1 MKIEQDIKLDFSDIL
16 IRPKRSK
23 LNSRSEVNLVKKM
36 IFPNSKQVW
45 NGVPIMVA
53 NMDTTGTIEMFHSL
67 AKNRMLTCL
76 HKFVTAEQI
85 IEAFERYKD
94 LEMNELHPINYFILS
109 TGITESNWDNLN
121 NIISE
126 LEENDINLRFI
137 CIDVANGYM
146 EKLHDFC
153 RKVRQKYPDKI
164 IIAGNVV
171 TREIVEELIMNCGVD
186 IVKVGIGSG
195 CFKGDTRILMANGI
209 YKNISDIKKGDYVI
223 NKFGNPTMVLNKFNK
238 GFAKVMKIKTNNWH
252 NETVVTDNHRFWIG
266 DLSSS
271 SIKSIK
277 SSGKAKL
284 LDKKTKSKPKK
295 QKYKWKQLNEM
306 DEKQLLLLPNEYN
319 WILNNNFK
327 IDLSNYVIKGKINEN
342 TIITNGK
349 NEFNRFLKSD
359 YDLGYIFG
367 TFLGD
372 GHAKILKHK
381 NSEQGS
387 VHWYFGKYEIDIA
400 NKLKDALKNQLNYDV
415 KITNKKNILVINCYN
430 KILAKMLYEFGK
442 KTNKYLP
449 EKYYCNNIEYIQG
462 IYDGLNDSDGHIEI
476 TRNNNKICSFT
487 NTSTQLLE
495 LYYWCCMNLKI
506 SYSSSKKKKSCGTLK
521 NINPDNLQDSYRIKT
536 HTFNRF
542 TKNYVYSEITNKQD
556 VYEEVEV
563 YDIEVNCPSH
573 SFIANNSIV
582 HNSVCTT
589 RLQTGVG
596 MPQFSAVIECADAAH
611 GLNGYIISDGGVK
624 HPGDFSKAFGGG
636 ADFVMAG
643 SMFAGYDESGGE
655 IITSDGKA
663 WKIFYGMSSSTCM
676 NKYHGG
682 VAKYRSSE
690 GKTVKVPYK
699 GPVQEQLNNIMGG
712 IRSTCTY
719 VGAKRLKDLPKC
731 CTFMRVNNQVNTK
744 YSGEK
749 FSV

>member
-1 MKIEQDIKLDFSDIL
+1 MKIEHDIKLDFSDVL

-23 LNSRSEVNLVKKM
+23 LNSRSEVNLVKM

-53 NMDTTGTIEMFHSL
+53 NMDTTGTIEMFHAL

-76 HKFVTAEQI
+76 HKFVTAKQI
-85 IEAFERYKD
+85 IEAFDRYKD

-109 TGITESNWDNLN
+109 TGITESNWVNLN
-121 NIISE
+121 NIINE

-153 RKVRQKYPDKI
+153 RKVRKKYPDKI

-238 GFAKVMKIKTNNWH
+238 GFAKVMKINTNNWH
-252 NETVVTDNHRFWIG
+252 NETVVTDNHRFFVK
-266 DLSSS
+266 DLSS
-271 SIKSIK
+271 
-277 SSGKAKL
+277 GNEE
-284 LDKKTKSKPKK
+284 
-295 QKYKWKQLNEM
+295 YKWKQLNQMNEN
-306 DEKQLLLLPNEYN
+306 DNLLLPNNFQWNLPEN
-319 WILNNNFK
+319 FQIDIGNNTFIN
-327 IDLSNYVIKGKINEN
+327 SN
-342 TIITNGK
+342 
-349 NEFNRFLKSD
+349 

-367 TFLGD
+367 SSL
-372 GHAKILKHK
+372 
-381 NSEQGS
+381 
-387 VHWYFGKYEIDIA
+387 V
-400 NKLKDALKNQLNYDV
+400 
-415 KITNKKNILVINCYN
+415 NKKNKNNTIPNNILEELNNKELPSKYYCTNKEYIKGIYNGLNRNNINSYGN
-430 KILAKMLYEFGK
+430 KIL
-442 KTNKYLP
+442 
-449 EKYYCNNIEYIQG
+449 
-462 IYDGLNDSDGHIEI
+462 
-476 TRNNNKICSFT
+476 
-487 NTSTQLLE
+487 E
-495 LYYWCCMNLKI
+495 LYKWCQMNLGI
-506 SYSSSKKKKSCGTLK
+506 TS
-521 NINPDNLQDSYRIKT
+521 DNK
-536 HTFNRF
+536 F
-542 TKNYVYSEITNKQD
+542 KCSEITNKQD

-611 GLNGYIISDGGVK
+611 GLNGHIISDGGVK
-624 HPGDFSKAFGGG
+624 YPGDFSKAFGGG

-655 IITSDGKA
+655 VITSDGKS

-699 GPVQEQLNNIMGG
+699 GAVQEQLNNIMGG

-744 YSGEK
+744 YSNEK